1 MILPSASMYLEQ
13 GLAVIDIYMAF
24 CEDMM
29 RIGGGAALS
38 ISFPSNRGLLESLN
52 RAHPYVGFLFRCYSD
67 PIKHL
72 RLALLVDSTV
82 IAVRKSLEEPF
93 VLVDTATYEG
103 MRDLNA

>member
-1 MILPSASMYLEQ
+1 MYLEQ

-29 RIGGGAALS
+29 RIGGAALS

-67 PIKHL
+67 PDSKKRRSARAVIRGERVRFINTHKFQIW
-72 RLALLVDSTV
+72 RGILA
-82 IAVRKSLEEPF
+82 
-93 VLVDTATYEG
+93 ATNPAYYVKG
-103 MRDLNA
+103 GGKNQ

>member
-1 MILPSASMYLEQ
+1 MQIPVRDRGTGKFPITNYLATIPAHKHPIPT
-13 GLAVIDIYMAF
+13 G
-24 CEDMM
+24 
-29 RIGGGAALS
+29 
-38 ISFPSNRGLLESLN
+38 FPV
-52 RAHPYVGFLFRCYSD
+52 A
-67 PIKHL
+67 IKHL

>member
-1 MILPSASMYLEQ
+1 MYLEQ

-67 PIKHL
+67 PYWGGEA
-72 RLALLVDSTV
+72 ALL
-82 IAVRKSLEEPF
+82 
-93 VLVDTATYEG
+93 
-103 MRDLNA
+103 